1 MRFLFASVIIGL
13 AVPSLPGGASGDGTG
28 QQPQVFEEEVT
39 RTVRFSYL
47 LYLPEDYAK
56 TDKKWPVIVFLHGMG
71 ERGDNLELVKKHG
84 PPKNLENKTDFP
96 FVVISPQCPDDR
108 WWRTDDLAAFVDRV
122 LGGLSIDEDRVY
134 LTGLSMGGFGTWQLA
149 CEHPEKFAAIAP
161 ICGGGEPALA
171 RWLKDIPVWAFH
183 GAKDSVVPVERTTQM
198 VEATKKFGGN
208 PKLTIYPEAN
218 HDSWTETYENPEL
231 YTWFLS
237 HSRK

>member
-1 MRFLFASVIIGL
+1 MKVFFAGILIGL
-13 AVPSLPGGASGDGTG
+13 ALPSLPGQASGDAAG

-39 RTVRFSYL
+39 RTVRFQYL
-47 LYLPEDYAK
+47 LHLPEDYGK
-56 TDKKWPVIVFLHGMG
+56 TDKEWPVIVFLHGMG

-84 PPKNLENKTDFP
+84 PPKIVEDKTDFP

-108 WWRTDDLAAFVDRV
+108 WWRTGDLAAFLDRV

-171 RWLKDIPVWAFH
+171 RWLKDMPVWAFH

-198 VEATKKFGGN
+198 VEATKKYGGS
-208 PKLTIYPEAN
+208 PKMTIYPEAN

-231 YTWFLS
+231 YSWFLS